1 MKKTVIFVIIILL
14 FFSFSIHAST
24 VKVENVIGRAE
35 YRKLSD
41 SKWKKLT
48 ANMKL
53 SIDHRI
59 RTGKSSKVVL
69 VCKDGSKI
77 TLRNRVV
84 FDIKELKSTSEKKS
98 FSFKLLYGRAKAVVT
113 KLTRKKDKWTISTPT
128 AVVGVRGTTFGISA
142 RGDKKCE
149 VAVFK
154 GKVEVKNVKKIR
166 QKPVIVKESEMVV
179 VKKDK
184 PPEEPVALDH
194 KTFEEWATK
203 LEKDDKYLEDEFIKW

>member
-1 MKKTVIFVIIILL
+1 MKKPIGIIIFL

-24 VKVENVIGRAE
+24 VKVESVIGRAE

-41 SKWKKLT
+41 SKWEKLI
-48 ANMKL
+48 ANIKL

-84 FDIKELKSTSEKKS
+84 FDVEELKSTSEKKA
-98 FSFKLLYGRAKAVVT
+98 FSFKLLYGKVKAAVT

-128 AVVGVRGTTFGISA
+128 AVVGVRGTIFGISA
-142 RGDKKCE
+142 RGDKQCE

-154 GKVEVKNVKKIR
+154 GKVEVKNAAGKIK
-166 QKPVIVKESEMVV
+166 QKSVIVKESEMVV
-179 VKKDK
+179 IKKDK
-184 PPEEPVALDH
+184 PPEDPVALGH

-203 LEKDDKYLEDEFIKW
+203 IEKDDKYLEDEFIKW